1 MEEEWTIKLTRDE
14 GLVLFD
20 FLARWDETNAD
31 LGFVDSAEQAAI
43 VNLFGSLE
51 TAEDGTAFRPDY
63 NEQVAAAR
71 GRLREPLGGW
81 LPGTGPQS
89 EAD

>member
-20 FLARWDETNAD
+20 FLQRWEETNAD

-43 VNLFGSLE
+43 VVSSVNRQRVNPCSIEKEIGE
-51 TAEDGTAFRPDY
+51 
-63 NEQVAAAR
+63 
-71 GRLREPLGGW
+71 
-81 LPGTGPQS
+81 LPM
-89 EAD
+89 